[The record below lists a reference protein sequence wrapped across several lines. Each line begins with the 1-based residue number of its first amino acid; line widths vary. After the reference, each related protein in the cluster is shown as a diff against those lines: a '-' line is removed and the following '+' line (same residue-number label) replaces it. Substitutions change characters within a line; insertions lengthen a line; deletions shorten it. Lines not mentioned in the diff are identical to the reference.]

1 MDIFVSAKNS
11 LFMNEVSWLVEKI
24 RQGDRNAFNELYK
37 KYYISLCSYAS
48 LLLEKDEVEDVV
60 QDVFLNIWVHRTS
73 LNTTLSFQGYL
84 LRSVYNTSLNII
96 KRKNYSRDYHSAY
109 KNEIEQMSYLFY
121 NPDTNETI
129 QQLYNEDLR
138 HKLEEAIQS
147 LPPKCQ
153 EVFRLSY
160 IDKMSGKE
168 ISAQLGVS
176 LSTVENHMYAAL
188 KQLRDKLKQY
198 RFLLLLPFFLLY

>member
-1 MDIFVSAKNS
+1 
-11 LFMNEVSWLVEKI
+11 MNEVSWLVEKV

-60 QDVFLNIWVHRTS
+60 QDVFLNIWQHRTS
-73 LNTTLSFQGYL
+73 LDSSLSFQGYL

-96 KRKNYSRDYHSAY
+96 KHKNYSRDYHSAY

-147 LPPKCQ
+147 LSPKCQ

-160 IDKMSGKE
+160 VDRMSGKE

-188 KQLRDKLKQY
+188 KQLRNKLKQY
-198 RFLLLLPFFLLY
+198 RFLLLLSFFL